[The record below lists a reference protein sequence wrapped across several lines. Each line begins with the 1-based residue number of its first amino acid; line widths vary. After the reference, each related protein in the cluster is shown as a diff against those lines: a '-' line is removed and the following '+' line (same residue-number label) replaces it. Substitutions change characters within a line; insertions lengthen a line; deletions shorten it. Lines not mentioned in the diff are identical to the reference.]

1 MVLDTVAPRASLPDT
16 AASHEDLLLLM
27 QRRAADQRAG
37 FQLPCPTCAA
47 AAYGMDAEATL
58 HVETLE
64 AALTARGLRTASASR
79 VCAS

>member
-1 MVLDTVAPRASLPDT
+1 MVLDTVAPRASLPDFVR
-16 AASHEDLLLLM
+16 EDLLLLM

-47 AAYGMDAEATL
+47 AAYGMDAEATS

>member
-1 MVLDTVAPRASLPDT
+1 MVMDTVAPRAALPDT
-16 AASHEDLLLLM
+16 ASREDLLLLM

-47 AAYGMDAEATL
+47 AAYGMDTEAAS

-64 AALTARGLRTASASR
+64 AALMARGLRTKRIASII
-79 VCAS
+79 CN